1 MRSSITFKLF
11 LAILATCIVVAIAMG
26 AAVRYSFDSGFD
38 DYIRER
44 ESQRLENLAQALAA
58 DYLEAGGWGFLS
70 ESGDRWERSLRLSRY
85 RRDTRASHHDRE
97 GGPPP
102 GPPSRVTLL
111 DAEGGWLAGPRV
123 RGESGLTRHPVTVE
137 GRSVGWLLSPPPR
150 AVAVNDEIDRRFQA
164 RQLRATWVIVGL
176 SVLLA
181 AVVSLLL
188 ARLLLVPVRRIAR
201 ATRRLADGDFD
212 IRVRV
217 GAPDELGRLARDFN
231 RLAHSLARNAR
242 LRRELMADVSHEL
255 RTPLAVLRGEIEALQ
270 DGLRTPDEAA
280 LASLAHEI
288 GRLNR
293 LVDDLRELS
302 LADAGALDYRMRP
315 LDLSALAARALD
327 AVQDRYVRAGLLL
340 ERDIEPGLRLSGDE
354 RRLEQLLANLLENSL
369 RYTDAPGRVR
379 LAAGRRGAGIV
390 LEIADT
396 APGVAPEQ
404 LPRLFDRLYR
414 GESSRSR
421 LHGGS
426 GLGLAIC
433 RSIVQAHGGEIS
445 ASPSGL
451 GGLAIRI
458 EWPLANSRAADAAS
472 DFPAM
477 DKE

>member
-1 MRSSITFKLF
+1 MRSSITLKLF
-11 LAILATCIVVAIAMG
+11 LAILATCIAVALAMG
-26 AAVRYSFDSGFD
+26 MAVRYSFDSGFD

-44 ESQRLENLAQALAA
+44 ENQRLESLALALAA
-58 DYLEAGGWGFLS
+58 DYVEAGGWNFLADG
-70 ESGDRWERSLRLSRY
+70 GDRWGRSLRLSRY
-85 RRDTRASHHDRE
+85 ARPGDRGHDHD

-102 GPPSRVTLL
+102 GPPPRVTLL

-123 RGESGLTRHPVTVE
+123 RPGAELIRHPVTVE
-137 GRSVGWLLSPPPR
+137 GRSVGWLLSPPPMPM
-150 AVAVNDEIDRRFQA
+150 VVNDEIDRRFQS

-181 AVVSLLL
+181 ALVSLLL
-188 ARLLLVPVRRIAR
+188 ARLLLVPVRRIAQ

-231 RLAHSLARNAR
+231 RLAHSLGRNAR
-242 LRRELMADVSHEL
+242 LRRELMADMSHEL

-270 DGLRTPDEAA
+270 DGLRAPDEAA

-327 AVQDRYVRAGLLL
+327 AVRDRYARAGLTL
-340 ERDIEPGLRLSGDE
+340 ERDIEPGLGLSGDE

-369 RYTDAPGRVR
+369 RYTDSPGRVR
-379 LAAGRRGAGIV
+379 LRAGRREGRIV

-396 APGVAPEQ
+396 APSVRADQ

-414 GESSRSR
+414 VESSRSR

-433 RSIVQAHGGEIS
+433 RSIVQVHGGGIS
-445 ASPSGL
+445 AAPSDL
-451 GGLAIRI
+451 GGLAIRV
-458 EWPLANSRAADAAS
+458 EWPVTDGGAADAAGG
-472 DFPAM
+472 FPAT
-477 DKE
+477 DEE

>member
-1 MRSSITFKLF
+1 MRSSITLKLF
-11 LAILATCIVVAIAMG
+11 LAILATCIVVALAMG
-26 AAVRYSFDSGFD
+26 MAVRYSFDSGFD

-44 ESQRLENLAQALAA
+44 ENQRLDSLALTLAA
-58 DYLEAGGWGFLS
+58 DYVETGGWGFLAGR
-70 ESGDRWERSLRLSRY
+70 GDRWERSLRLSRY
-85 RRDTRASHHDRE
+85 ARPGDRDRDRDRRGA
-97 GGPPP
+97 PP
-102 GPPSRVTLL
+102 GPPPRVTLV

-123 RGESGLTRHPVTVE
+123 RPGAERIRHPVTVD

-150 AVAVNDEIDRRFQA
+150 PMAVNDEIDQRFQS

-181 AVVSLLL
+181 ALVSLLL
-188 ARLLLVPVRRIAR
+188 ARLLLVPVRRLAQ

-242 LRRELMADVSHEL
+242 LRRELMADMSHEL
-255 RTPLAVLRGEIEALQ
+255 RTPLAILRGEIEALQ
-270 DGLRTPDEAA
+270 DGLRAPDEAA

-315 LDLSALAARALD
+315 LDLSALVERALD
-327 AVQDRYVRAGLLL
+327 AVQDRYARAGLAL
-340 ERDIEPGLRLSGDE
+340 EQDIEPGLRLSGDE

-369 RYTDAPGRVR
+369 RYTDSPGRVR
-379 LAAGRRGAGIV
+379 LRAGRRDGRIV
-390 LEIADT
+390 LEVADT
-396 APGVAPEQ
+396 APSVAPDQ

-414 GESSRSR
+414 VESSRSR

-445 ASPSGL
+445 ATPSDL
-451 GGLAIRI
+451 GGLAIRV
-458 EWPLANSRAADAAS
+458 EWPLADDGRAAADG
-472 DFPAM
+472 FTAM
-477 DKE
+477 DEE

>member
-11 LAILATCIVVAIAMG
+11 LAILATCIAVALAMG
-26 AAVRYSFDSGFD
+26 MAVRYSFESGFD

-44 ESQRLENLAQALAA
+44 ENQRLDSLAQALAA
-58 DYLEAGGWGFLS
+58 DYAETGDWSFLV
-70 ESGDRWERSLRLSRY
+70 EGHDRWGRSLRLARY
-85 RRDTRASHHDRE
+85 ARPGGRDRD

-102 GPPSRVTLL
+102 GPPPRVTLL
-111 DAEGGWLAGPRV
+111 GADGGWLAGPRV
-123 RGESGLTRHPVTVE
+123 RPGAELRRHPVTVE
-137 GRSVGWLLSPPPR
+137 GVAVGWLLSPPIMPM
-150 AVAVNDEIDRRFQA
+150 ALDDEIDRQFQS

-181 AVVSLLL
+181 ALVSLLL
-188 ARLLLVPVRRIAR
+188 ARLLLVPVRRIAQ

-242 LRRELMADVSHEL
+242 LRRELMADMSHEL

-270 DGLRTPDEAA
+270 DGLRAPDEAA

-302 LADAGALDYRMRP
+302 LADAGALDYRMRL
-315 LDLSALAARALD
+315 LDLSALASRALD
-327 AVQDRYVRAGLLL
+327 AVRERYARAGLTL

-369 RYTDAPGRVR
+369 RYTDSPGRVR
-379 LAAGRRGAGIV
+379 LRAGRRDDRIV

-396 APGVAPEQ
+396 APSVEPDQ

-414 GESSRSR
+414 VESSRSR
-421 LHGGS
+421 QYGGS

-433 RSIVQAHGGEIS
+433 RSIALAHGGEIS
-445 ASPSGL
+445 AAPSDL
-451 GGLAIRI
+451 GGLAIRV
-458 EWPLANSRAADAAS
+458 EWPPADGRTAAVAGGTGGLD
-472 DFPAM
+472 
-477 DKE
+477 EE